1 MSVSVVIPCYNVE
14 KYIYECLDSVKLQGE
29 CVDEIFCV
37 DNNSSDN
44 TINVIENWIENNPD
58 QNITLLKETKP
69 GACAAR
75 NKPIDLIQSEWIQF
89 LDADDLLLEN
99 KISLQIQGSN
109 GSDLI
114 YDSFVKRGPENSEIV
129 IIPNI
134 DVALGI
140 MESNLGNTCSNLWRT
155 VAIKDIGGWN
165 EKQTSSQEYDLL
177 SRLYQEGFSFQMQ
190 DNCKTVIRERVSG
203 QISQGHQKLIW
214 ENYTN
219 LRVSFFKQ
227 VIQPKKN
234 IDLIKKS
241 LTIIFGAT
249 QILYQ
254 HNPNLAIEIHDT
266 TLKPNDFIPKATT
279 VKSRFYVFT
288 YIIFGYRF
296 AECLRSMLRTPKRT

>member
-75 NKPIDLIQSEWIQF
+75 NRPIDLIQSEWIQF

-109 GSDLI
+109 GSDI
-114 YDSFVKRGPENSEIV
+114 VYDSFVKRGTDNSEIM

>member
-89 LDADDLLLEN
+89 LDADDLLLED
-99 KISLQIQGSN
+99 KISLQIKGSH
-109 GSDLI
+109 GSDI
-114 YDSFVKRGPENSEIV
+114 VYDSFVKRDLKGNDRVVFPCENIEI
-129 IIPNI
+129 
-134 DVALGI
+134 GI
-140 MESNLGNTCSNLWRT
+140 MESNLGITSSNLWRT

-165 EKQTSSQEYDLL
+165 ENQTTSQEYDLL
-177 SRLYQEGFSFQMQ
+177 SRLYHSGFSFQKL
-190 DNCKTVIRERVSG
+190 DKCKTVIRERVSG

-241 LTIIFGAT
+241 LTIIFGAI
-249 QILYQ
+249 QILYK

-266 TLKPNDFIPKATT
+266 ILKPNHFIPNATT

-288 YIIFGYRF
+288 YKMCGYRF
-296 AECLRSMLRTPKRT
+296 AERLRTILRKLKST

>member
-1 MSVSVVIPCYNVE
+1 MSASVVIPCYNVE

-44 TINVIENWIENNPD
+44 TINVIKKWGEENPE

-75 NKPIDLIQSEWIQF
+75 NKPLELIQSEWIQF
-89 LDADDLLLEN
+89 LDADDLLLED

-109 GSDLI
+109 GCDLI
-114 YDSFVKRGPENSEIV
+114 YDSFVKRDSENSEIV

-155 VAIKDIGGWN
+155 VAIKSIGGWN

-177 SRLYQEGFSFQMQ
+177 SRLYQEGVSFQMQ

-203 QISQGHQKLIW
+203 QISQGNQKLIW

-227 VIQPKKN
+227 VIQKQKDSSA
-234 IDLIKKS
+234 IQKS

-249 QILYQ
+249 QILYK
-254 HNPNLAIEIHDT
+254 HNPDLAVKIYDT
-266 TLKPNDFIPKATT
+266 ILKPNDYIPTVTT
-279 VKSRFYVFT
+279 IKSRFYLLT
-288 YIIFGYRF
+288 YRILGYRF
-296 AECLRSMLRTPKRT
+296 AEHFRTILRKLKRA

>member
-1 MSVSVVIPCYNVE
+1 MSASVVIPCYNVE

-44 TINVIENWIENNPD
+44 TINVIVKWGENNPE

-75 NKPIDLIQSEWIQF
+75 NKPLDLIRSEWIQF
-89 LDADDLLLEN
+89 LDADDLLLED
-99 KISLQIQGSN
+99 KISLQIKGSN
-109 GSDLI
+109 GSDLV
-114 YDSFVKRGPENSEIV
+114 YDSFVKRGPDNNDTV

-155 VAIKDIGGWN
+155 EAIKDIGGWSEN
-165 EKQTSSQEYDLL
+165 QTSSQEYDML

-203 QISQGHQKLIW
+203 QISQGNQKLIW

-219 LRVSFFKQ
+219 LRVSFFEN
-227 VIQPKKN
+227 VIQPHKD
-234 IDLIKKS
+234 IALIKKS

-254 HNPNLAIEIHDT
+254 YNPNLAVEIHDT
-266 TLKPNDFIPKATT
+266 VLKPNHFIPKATT
-279 VKSRFYVFT
+279 LKIRFYVFT
-288 YIIFGYRF
+288 YRIFGYRF
-296 AECLRSMLRTPKRT
+296 AECLRAMLRTPKST

>member
-1 MSVSVVIPCYNVE
+1 MSASVVIPCYNVE

-44 TINVIENWIENNPD
+44 TINVIVKWGENNPE

-75 NKPIDLIQSEWIQF
+75 NKPLELIQSEWIQF
-89 LDADDLLLEN
+89 LDADDLLLED

-109 GSDLI
+109 GCDLI
-114 YDSFVKRGPENSEIV
+114 YDSFVKRGTENSEIV

-177 SRLYQEGFSFQMQ
+177 SRLYHQGNSFQRL
-190 DNCKTVIRERVSG
+190 DNCKTIIRERVSG
-203 QISQGHQKLIW
+203 QISQGNQKLIW

-227 VIQPKKN
+227 VIQKQKDSSV
-234 IDLIKKS
+234 IQKS

-249 QILYQ
+249 QILYK
-254 HNPNLAIEIHDT
+254 HNPDLAVKIYDT
-266 TLKPNDFIPKATT
+266 ILKPNHYIPTVTT
-279 VKSRFYVFT
+279 IKSRFYLLT
-288 YIIFGYRF
+288 YSILGYRF
-296 AECLRSMLRTPKRT
+296 AERLRAILRKLKST

>member
-1 MSVSVVIPCYNVE
+1 MSASVVIPCYNVE

-44 TINVIENWIENNPD
+44 TINVIKKWGEENPE

-75 NKPIDLIQSEWIQF
+75 NKPLELIQSEWIQF
-89 LDADDLLLEN
+89 LDADDLLLED

-109 GSDLI
+109 GCDLI
-114 YDSFVKRGPENSEIV
+114 YDSFVKRDSENSEIV

-155 VAIKDIGGWN
+155 VAIKSIGGWN

-177 SRLYQEGFSFQMQ
+177 SRLYQEGVSFQMQ

-203 QISQGHQKLIW
+203 QISQGNQKLIW

-227 VIQPKKN
+227 VIQKQKDSSA
-234 IDLIKKS
+234 IQKS

-249 QILYQ
+249 QILYK
-254 HNPNLAIEIHDT
+254 HNPDLAVKIYDT
-266 TLKPNDFIPKATT
+266 ILKPNDYIPTVTT
-279 VKSRFYVFT
+279 IKSRFYLLT
-288 YIIFGYRF
+288 YSILGYRF
-296 AECLRSMLRTPKRT
+296 AERLRTISRKLKST

>member
-1 MSVSVVIPCYNVE
+1 MSASVVIPCYNVE

-109 GSDLI
+109 GSDI
-114 YDSFVKRGPENSEIV
+114 VYDSFVKRGTDNSEIM

-177 SRLYQEGFSFQMQ
+177 SRLFNKGAKFKRLT
-190 DNCKTVIRERVSG
+190 NCKTIIRQRESG
-203 QISQGHQKLIW
+203 QISQGNQKLLW

-219 LRVSFFKQ
+219 LRVRFYNDSIK
-227 VIQPKKN
+227 PLKDNALEKKA
-234 IDLIKKS
+234 LQC
-241 LTIIFGAT
+241 IFGAT
-249 QILYQ
+249 QILHQYNPDLALQIHKIILKSNYFKPTTKTIRSKLYFLIYQ
-254 HNPNLAIEIHDT
+254 AFGFQLAERIRMS
-266 TLKPNDFIPKATT
+266 LKKNQN
-279 VKSRFYVFT
+279 
-288 YIIFGYRF
+288 
-296 AECLRSMLRTPKRT
+296 

>member
-1 MSVSVVIPCYNVE
+1 MSASVVIPCYNVE

-44 TINVIENWIENNPD
+44 TINVIVKWGENNPE

-75 NKPIDLIQSEWIQF
+75 NKPLELIQSEWIQF
-89 LDADDLLLEN
+89 LDADDLLLED

-155 VAIKDIGGWN
+155 VAIKEIGGWN

-177 SRLYQEGFSFQMQ
+177 SRLYQEGCSFQMQ

-203 QISQGHQKLIW
+203 QISQGNQKLIW

-219 LRVSFFKQ
+219 LRVSFFEN
-227 VIQPKKN
+227 VIQPHKD
-234 IDLIKKS
+234 IALIKKS

-254 HNPNLAIEIHDT
+254 YNPNLAVEIHNT
-266 TLKPNDFIPKATT
+266 ILKPNHYLPTVTT
-279 VKSRFYVFT
+279 ITSRFYLLT
-288 YIIFGYRF
+288 YSILGYRF
-296 AECLRSMLRTPKRT
+296 AERLRTILRKLKST